1 MLKCWSHVPEERP
14 TFDQLTKKLWDLEH
28 SESSYVNLNSLLR
41 QSMESKGK
49 QVRYTKTQQTGAH
62 IRWGYQLGQG
72 KQTSQKDGP
81 HFTENTCE
89 KSRSYIGP
97 DVCLNKKL
105 FDCRDIS
112 LFNIVCNCSHFSFA
126 LAISSLN
133 FFPSIFFH
141 TYAQGQNFKVWVGI
155 KENVSIII

>member
-41 QSMESKGK
+41 QSMESEGK

-62 IRWGYQLGQG
+62 IRWGQG
-72 KQTSQKDGP
+72 RRGYKYRRKTVYISRKIIVK
-81 HFTENTCE
+81 
-89 KSRSYIGP
+89 KSIVWMTG
-97 DVCLNKKL
+97 CLAMFEQKL

-112 LFNIVCNCSHFSFA
+112 LFIMHCLKLFTLFFRAGDFRLKLFFLNIFPCLCSG
-126 LAISSLN
+126 LGGL
-133 FFPSIFFH
+133 
-141 TYAQGQNFKVWVGI
+141 GWD
-155 KENVSIII
+155 